1 MSARS
6 AGSGTRSGSASAA
19 ASASLARVRDSVACT
34 SDDDIDASLAL
45 HHLIALELEA
55 WIGRAFAGEQ
65 PVFPAMPGTHDVRVA
80 VIVGLPEIR
89 LVGAQKLDHLALDH
103 ALAGRATLMQ
113 AMVAVGVIAASV
125 PIDADLEPIL
135 AADADVAV
143 THFHVLAH
151 ENLRHSSP
159 APCWY
164 SDLQQHSRACP
175 GPLKSGHAPDS
186 FR

>member
-45 HHLIALELEA
+45 HHLVALELEA
-55 WIGRAFAGEQ
+55 RVGRAFAGEQ
-65 PVFPAMPGTHDVRVA
+65 LVFPPVPGAHDVRVA

-89 LVGAQKLDHLALDH
+89 LVGGQELDHLALDH

-113 AMVAVGVIAASV
+113 AIVTVGVIGAGV
-125 PIDADLEPIL
+125 PVDADLEPVL
-135 AADADVAV
+135 ADDADVAV
-143 THFHVLAH
+143 AHFHVLTY
-151 ENLRHSSP
+151 ENLRHSSS

-164 SDLQQHSRACP
+164 SDLREHSRACSVP
-175 GPLKSGHAPDS
+175 WKSGHGPDS
-186 FR
+186 FK